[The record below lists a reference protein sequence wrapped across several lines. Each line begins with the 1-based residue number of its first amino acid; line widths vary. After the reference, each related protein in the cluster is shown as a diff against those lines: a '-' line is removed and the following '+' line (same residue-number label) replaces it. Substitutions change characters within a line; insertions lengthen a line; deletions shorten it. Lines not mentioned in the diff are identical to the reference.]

1 MTKNFFEVFP
11 VLQISGEMKHMLEDM
26 QVQKVVSNK
35 ARTNLRIY
43 LHGSRLIQKKNIF
56 YLERN
61 IKKQLFPQQELTV
74 KIIENYQLSAQYT
87 AETLMDV
94 YKDSILEEL
103 KAYSLLV
110 YNLFRCAQIEF
121 DAEDHM
127 RLHMEDTIVARNK
140 SDELL
145 EILYKIMR
153 DRCGLPVTIE
163 PVFEPKK
170 ENRRKE
176 QSDAQ
181 IEFEV
186 RSIVSRYRQAS
197 GAGGGF
203 GQADD
208 AAGADDPDLD
218 QQMYGQ
224 SGGQQGVYAGKDERY
239 APDSPAGSYD
249 GINLPSGTAG
259 AASDGMDAAGKTGA
273 ADPAGRAAGL
283 GEAGAADS
291 TGRITGTAGSA
302 GRTGAAGAAGFGKS
316 KPYGKRRDY
325 PLKRSDNPDV
335 VYGRDFEDEVTPI
348 DQIAGEM
355 GEIAIRGKVIELD
368 TRELRSGEKSI
379 VIVTITDFTDSIVL
393 KIFAKNEQLG
403 ELLAEVKKGAFLK
416 IKGVTAFDRFDSEL
430 TLGSIAGIKKIP
442 DFTERRMDTSPN
454 KRIELHCHTKMSDM
468 DGISDV
474 GDIIRQAIAWGHKA
488 LAITDHGAVQAF
500 PIANHAIPKGSDFK
514 LIYGVEAY
522 LSLIHI

>member
-197 GAGGGF
+197 
-203 GQADD
+203 
-208 AAGADDPDLD
+208 
-218 QQMYGQ
+218 
-224 SGGQQGVYAGKDERY
+224 
-239 APDSPAGSYD
+239 
-249 GINLPSGTAG
+249 
-259 AASDGMDAAGKTGA
+259 
-273 ADPAGRAAGL
+273 RA
-283 GEAGAADS
+283 
-291 TGRITGTAGSA
+291 
-302 GRTGAAGAAGFGKS
+302 
-316 KPYGKRRDY
+316 
-325 PLKRSDNPDV
+325 RS
-335 VYGRDFEDEVTPI
+335 E
-348 DQIAGEM
+348 
-355 GEIAIRGKVIELD
+355 
-368 TRELRSGEKSI
+368 
-379 VIVTITDFTDSIVL
+379 
-393 KIFAKNEQLG
+393 
-403 ELLAEVKKGAFLK
+403 
-416 IKGVTAFDRFDSEL
+416 
-430 TLGSIAGIKKIP
+430 
-442 DFTERRMDTSPN
+442 ERR
-454 KRIELHCHTKMSDM
+454 
-468 DGISDV
+468 V
-474 GDIIRQAIAWGHKA
+474 GKECR
-488 LAITDHGAVQAF
+488 L
-500 PIANHAIPKGSDFK
+500 
-514 LIYGVEAY
+514 
-522 LSLIHI
+522 